1 MSFIPKSLIKN
12 DDGFL
17 DVQEDNIEFWVK
29 FGIETYN
36 LEYCHVSIYNIFFRI
51 YGRQKTSFIDTFF
64 KQITHIKYEFENLIC
79 AHEGYKS
86 GGDYVPQTWMAMTH
100 WGQNKMQNI
109 YEKLG
114 LSYTKYVEPKK
125 PNRHIINFSPS
136 GRISKKKNPNYRNI
150 TLEEKEYIL
159 EFIERIKIYSNYL
172 KENLDKF
179 HSINMNYSRCEPTN
193 IKKEICKFRK
203 NTIKRL
209 EKISKMVNEA
219 PICE

>member
-12 DDGFL
+12 HDGFL
-17 DVQEDNIEFWVK
+17 DVQEDNIEFWIK

-36 LEYCHVSIYNIFFRI
+36 LENCEVSIYNIFFRI
-51 YGRQKTSFIDTFF
+51 YGRQKAGFIDTFF
-64 KQITHIKYEFENLIC
+64 KHIRHIKYKFEDLIG
-79 AHEGYKS
+79 AHDGNKS
-86 GGDYVPQTWMAMTH
+86 GGDYFPETWYAMTNWH
-100 WGQNKMQNI
+100 QNNLQNI

-114 LSYTKYVEPKK
+114 LSYTKYVKPKK
-125 PNRHIINFSPS
+125 PNRHIINFGPF
-136 GRISKKKNPNYRNI
+136 GGWLERKNPNYRNI

-179 HSINMNYSRCEPTN
+179 HSIKINYSRGAPN

-209 EKISKMVNEA
+209 EKISNMVNEA
-219 PICE
+219 KICE